1 MSMFCYQCEQTAKGE
16 GCTNFGVCGKDP
28 ETAAL
33 QDLLVHATKGI
44 ANYAHRARQLGAT
57 DGAVDNCVID
67 ALFTTVTNVNFDPA
81 RMEQELRQA
90 AAIKDKAKALY
101 EEACRQQGKSPEG
114 LNGYTSWTP
123 ADGLQGLLTQGEGI
137 GIEKRVEAL
146 GQDLAGL

>member
-16 GCTNFGVCGKDP
+16 GCTNHGVCGKDP

-57 DGAVDNCVID
+57 DCAVDTCVVD

-90 AAIKDKAKALY
+90 GAVKDQAKALY
-101 EEACRQQGKSPEG
+101 EEACRQQGQSPERP
-114 LNGYTSWTP
+114 NGYTSHGP
-123 ADGLQGLLTQGEGI
+123 RRRISRA
-137 GIEKRVEAL
+137 
-146 GQDLAGL
+146 